1 MMGHENNQQ
10 KLFYYNLRLEER
22 VPQHHILR
30 KIKALIDFDFIYQE
44 VKEYYGNKGNVSV
57 PPPVILKMMLL
68 LMLYNVR
75 SERELMDT
83 IPVRLDWLWFLGYDL
98 EHEIPNHSVLSKART
113 RWGVEAFKRF
123 FECIVWQCVEAGL
136 VDGSKLFIDS
146 SLIDA
151 HASNNSVVDRQ
162 CVIKNINQSYHTLE
176 ERLEEAPPE
185 KTIPA
190 NRRYQSTTDPDAAVT
205 RHGKGR
211 SKLRYKTHRGVDP
224 AHEVIT
230 ATMVTDGARDDGE
243 LLEALIDAHQ
253 DHTHKQVATVVAD
266 TKYGTI
272 ENYLASY
279 DRGIKAHIPSLEESH
294 RGSGRTKDIFP
305 KEAFT
310 YNPDDDTFI
319 CPAGNV
325 LKRRNYSKERQHYEY
340 KASAKV
346 CAGCQLRT
354 DCTRAQTG
362 RTLKRHCRQL
372 ELDSM
377 LTIARSRKAQRDLR
391 TRQHLS
397 ERSYAQATLYGYKRA
412 RWRRLWRMQIQDFLI
427 AAVQNIRIFITHTE
441 NGLAKA
447 AHASAAH
454 AKMLA
459 TRACTSLF
467 SLIPHYF
474 VRNGTTFKERH
485 LMFTG
490 HC

>member
-1 MMGHENNQQ
+1 MGQENNQQ

-22 VPQHHILR
+22 VPQNHILR

-44 VKEYYGNKGNVSV
+44 VKDYYGDKGNVSV

-75 SERELMDT
+75 SERELMHT
-83 IPVRLDWLWFLGYDL
+83 IPLRLDWLWFLGYDL
-98 EHEIPNHSVLSKART
+98 DHEIPHHSVLSKART

-123 FECIVWQCVEAGL
+123 FERIVWQCVEVGL
-136 VDGSKLFIDS
+136 VDGSKLFIDA

-151 HASNNSVVDRQ
+151 NASNTSVVDRE
-162 CVIKNINQSYHTLE
+162 CVIQNINKRYHDLE

-185 KTIPA
+185 KTTPA
-190 NRRYQSTTDPDAAVT
+190 NGRYQSTTDPDAAVT
-205 RHGKGR
+205 RHGSGR

-230 ATMVTDGARDDGE
+230 ATMVTDGARDDGA
-243 LLEALIDAHQ
+243 LLEEMIDAHQ

-272 ENYLASY
+272 ENFLASR
-279 DRGIKAHIPSLEESH
+279 DRGIKAHIPSIEESH

-305 KEAFT
+305 KEAFV

-319 CPAGNV
+319 CPAGNI
-325 LKRRNYSKERQHYEY
+325 LNRRKYSKERQYYEY
-340 KASAKV
+340 KTSSNV
-346 CAGCQLRT
+346 CAGCQLRV
-354 DCTRAQTG
+354 DCTRAQAG

-372 ELDSM
+372 DLDSM
-377 LTIARSRKAQRDLR
+377 LVMTHSHQAQRDLR

-397 ERSYAQATLYGYKRA
+397 ERSFARSTRYGYKRA

-427 AAVQNIRIFITHTE
+427 AAVQNIRILITHTE
-441 NGLAKA
+441 SGLAKA
-447 AHASAAH
+447 AHASAAQ
-454 AKMLA
+454 AKKLS
-459 TRACTSLF
+459 TCTYTSFF
-467 SLIPHYF
+467 SLIQHYF
-474 VRNGTTFKERH
+474 MWNCTKSNQRH